1 MHIGTRRSNRVP
13 GGALTKAE
21 KVKVLA
27 AMSREETDALVRQ
40 PELRFLDR
48 ARFFPWEPKGK

>member
-1 MHIGTRRSNRVP
+1 MHIGTRRPNRVP
-13 GGALTKAE
+13 GEALTKAE

-27 AMSREETDALVRQ
+27 AMTPEETGALVRQ